1 MKALLTS
8 RPGLQWQL
16 LWIPYLVI
24 FFLENT
30 HVVPKYI
37 IHCSLDDLIPF
48 CEWFA
53 FPYCSWFLL
62 LAGVT
67 ALLWWNDTQ
76 AYYKLVKMMFS
87 GMFFCLFIYIIL
99 PNGLELRPET
109 LDREN
114 IATWVMNF
122 LWTMD
127 DPANVCPSIHCQTSA
142 AMALAFSGSRLGTGH
157 PGRQVVAW
165 LWAGLICASTVF
177 TKQHSIV
184 DVVLGVA
191 LVIPWYFILYRK
203 NQRAR

>member
-1 MKALLTS
+1 MKSLLTS

-24 FFLENT
+24 FFLENSRI
-30 HVVPKYI
+30 VPKYI
-37 IHCSLDDLIPF
+37 IHSPLDDLIPF

-53 FPYCSWFLL
+53 FPYCSWFFL

-67 ALLWWNDTQ
+67 VLLWWNDTG

-87 GMFFCLFIYIIL
+87 GMFFCLFIYIVL
-99 PNGLELRPET
+99 PNGLDLRPQM

-114 IATWVMNF
+114 IATWIMNF

-127 DPANVCPSIHCQTSA
+127 DPANVCPSIHCQSSA
-142 AMALAFSGSRLGTGH
+142 CMALAFSKSKLAQNH
-157 PGRQVVAW
+157 PGRKVIAFG
-165 LWAGLICASTVF
+165 WAALICLSTMF
-177 TKQHSIV
+177 TKQHSII

-191 LVIPWYFILYRK
+191 LILPWYFILYRRK
-203 NQRAR
+203 REG